1 MASRQSTG
9 SRRTESAGRGARP
22 GVRKRNPRGEGE
34 RLRAALIDAAGE
46 LLLEQGSADGLSIRA
61 VTARAGVSPTA
72 LYLHFADMEELLRAV
87 CDEAF
92 EELGA
97 FLLGAAADH
106 AGDPVAEIRAMGQAY
121 IAFAQ
126 RRPGLYR
133 ILFAT
138 PGRWVGADRPLEEDP
153 GAEVLGALID
163 ATGRCFADDRDP
175 AAVALQMWT
184 SLHGYVS
191 LRAVMPEA
199 APQLAWPSPEDFLEQ
214 LYRAQLSS

>member
-1 MASRQSTG
+1 MASRQGTG
-9 SRRTESAGRGARP
+9 SRRTAGAGRGARA
-22 GVRKRNPRGEGE
+22 GARKRNPRGEGE

-46 LLLEQGSADGLSIRA
+46 LLLEQGSADRLSIRA

-97 FLLGAAADH
+97 FLLGAAAEE
-106 AGDPVAEIRAMGQAY
+106 AGDPVAEVRAMGRAY

-138 PGRWVGADRPLEEDP
+138 PGRWGGGERPPEEDP
-153 GAEVLGALID
+153 GLQVLRALIE
-163 ATGRCFADDRDP
+163 ATGRCLSDDRDP

-184 SLHGYVS
+184 GLHGYVS

-199 APQLAWPSPEDFLEQ
+199 APELAWPAPEDFLEQ
-214 LYRAQLSS
+214 LYRAHLGP